1 MKQRELEIALQKL
14 DGFANPSAILE
25 QYPTP
30 AKIAADVLYTAHGFA
45 DIEDKMVLDLGC
57 GTGIFSIGACMLG
70 ADHVT
75 GLDVD
80 PEALKTARHNAEKVG
95 CAVEYI
101 CEPIEKASGCF
112 DTCIMNPPFGS
123 QNRHADIPFLNK
135 AMELA
140 SIVYS
145 IHNSE
150 TMVFLRK
157 KIEKAGWNVELEK
170 SYKFEIRH
178 TFSFHR
184 KEKAVFDVTLIRI
197 VKP

>member
-14 DGFANPSAILE
+14 DGFINPSAILE

-30 AKIAADVLYTAHGFA
+30 ARIAADVLYTAHGFA
-45 DIEDKMVLDLGC
+45 DIEGKKVIDLGC

-70 ADHVT
+70 ATQVT

-80 PEALKTARHNAEKVG
+80 PEALKTARQNAGKVG
-95 CAVEYI
+95 CAIQFTCDPV
-101 CEPIEKASGCF
+101 EKATGSF

-123 QNRHADIPFLNK
+123 QTRHADIPFLDK

-140 SIVYS
+140 NKVYS
-145 IHNSE
+145 LHNSD
-150 TMVFLRK
+150 TMIFLRK
-157 KIEKAGWNVELEK
+157 KFEKAGWCLDFEK

-184 KEKAVFDVTLIRI
+184 KEKALFDVTLIRI

>member
-14 DGFANPSAILE
+14 DGFSSPSAILE

-45 DIEDKMVLDLGC
+45 DIEGRRVIDLGC

-70 ADHVT
+70 AAQVT

-80 PEALKTARHNAEKVG
+80 PEALKIARQNADKVG
-95 CAVEYI
+95 CAVELI
-101 CEPIEKASGCF
+101 CESVEKASGSF

-123 QNRHADIPFLNK
+123 QNRHADIPFLDK
-135 AMELA
+135 AMELT
-140 SIVYS
+140 SVVYS
-145 IHNSE
+145 LHNSE
-150 TMVFLRK
+150 TMDFLRR
-157 KIEKAGWNVELEK
+157 KIDNAKWSLDFEK

-184 KEKAVFDVTLIRI
+184 KEKAMFDVTLIRI